1 MATTTRNQNLYSAA
15 RELGKKP
22 ISRLIVGGVAL
33 YYLAPYLSRFLRNPT
48 VQDFLGQRVEGIR
61 SRLDGII
68 PWREDS
74 TESTIH

>member
-1 MATTTRNQNLYSAA
+1 MVTKTRNQNLYSTA
-15 RELGKKP
+15 RELGKRP

-33 YYLAPYLSRFLRNPT
+33 YYLAPYISRFLQNST

-74 TESTIH
+74 TETTVH